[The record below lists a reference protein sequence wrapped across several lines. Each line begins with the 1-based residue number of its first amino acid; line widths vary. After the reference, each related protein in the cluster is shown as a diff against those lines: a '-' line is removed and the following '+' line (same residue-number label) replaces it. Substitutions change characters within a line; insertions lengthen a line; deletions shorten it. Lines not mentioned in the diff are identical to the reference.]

1 MKIRCCAL
9 FFLSLIIFSCQN
21 DESKREAEKVKDL
34 KKKEL
39 VFQAIDKSWAFTTRT
54 LNPQTQAL
62 VSNWSEWRQFLSE
75 LNQKPKSSIS
85 AFQRKSS
92 MLSKKVAELNNTI
105 PPKLAQPAVKSRIA
119 VLLTQIR
126 SLDLYIH
133 LDQIPD
139 KKVTALIQ
147 EINAAIASLEM
158 QFEEITKKEQIPIE
172 QGESDMIRMLDTSRA
187 IPSTSPPQNFP

>member
-1 MKIRCCAL
+1 MKIRCYAL
-9 FFLSLIIFSCQN
+9 FFFSLIVFSCQN
-21 DESKREAEKVKDL
+21 DESKREAEKLRDL

-39 VFQAIDKSWAFTTRT
+39 VFQAIDRSWAFTPRT
-54 LNPQTQAL
+54 LNPETQAT

-75 LNQKPKSSIS
+75 LQQKPKSSIG
-85 AFQRKSS
+85 AFQQKSRA
-92 MLSKKVAELNNTI
+92 LSKKVADLNNTI

-158 QFEEITKKEQIPIE
+158 QFEEITKKEQIPVE

-187 IPSTSPPQNFP
+187 IPSTNPPQNFP

>member
-9 FFLSLIIFSCQN
+9 FFISLIIFSCQN
-21 DESKREAEKVKDL
+21 DENKREAEKLKDL

-39 VFQAIDKSWAFTTRT
+39 VFQAIDKSWSFTTRP
-54 LNPQTQAL
+54 LNPETQSL
-62 VSNWSEWRQFLSE
+62 VKNWSEWRQFLSE
-75 LNQKPKSSIS
+75 LNQKPKSSIG
-85 AFQRKSS
+85 AFQQKSRA
-92 MLSKKVAELNNTI
+92 LSKKVGELNTTI

-158 QFEEITKKEQIPIE
+158 QFEEITRKEQIPVE

-187 IPSTSPPQNFP
+187 IPSTNPPQNFP